1 MLHAGEMRERITIQV
16 PSATRTA
23 GGAARLGWKDAAT
36 VWAKVSSLSGRE
48 VLQSMQANVI
58 VTHRIYMRFR
68 PDVNPESRIV
78 WRGQTLEVVVALPKN
93 KRSELEVLCK
103 EVE

>member
-1 MLHAGEMRERITIQV
+1 MLHAGEMRERVTIQV
-16 PSATRTA
+16 PSSSRSA
-23 GGAARLGWKDAAT
+23 GGAARLGWKDVDT

-48 VLQSMQANVI
+48 VLQAMQANVI

-68 PDVNPESRIV
+68 SEVNAETRIL

-103 EVE
+103 EVD

>member
-36 VWAKVSSLSGRE
+36 VWAKVNSLSGRE

-58 VTHRIYMRFR
+58 VTHRIYMRFL
-68 PDVNPESRIV
+68 PDVNAETRIL

>member
-1 MLHAGEMRERITIQV
+1 MIHAGELRERITVQV
-16 PSATRTA
+16 PSTTKSAS
-23 GGAARLGWKDAAT
+23 GAPRLGWKNVGT
-36 VWAKVSSLSGRE
+36 VWAKVNSLSGRE
-48 VLQSMQANVI
+48 VLQAMQSNVI
-58 VTHRIYMRFR
+58 VTHRIYMRFMF
-68 PDVNPESRIV
+68 DINTESRII

>member
-1 MLHAGEMRERITIQV
+1 MLHAGEMRERVTIQA
-16 PSATRTA
+16 PSTTRTA
-23 GGAARLGWKDAAT
+23 SGAARLGWANSAT

-58 VTHRIYMRFR
+58 VTHRLYMRFR
-68 PDVNPESRIV
+68 PDVNTESRLI
-78 WRGQTLEVVVALPKN
+78 WRGQVLEVVVALPKN
-93 KRSELEVLCK
+93 NRSELEVLCK

>member
-1 MLHAGEMRERITIQV
+1 MLHAGEMRERITIQT
-16 PSATRTA
+16 PSTTRSAT
-23 GGAARLGWKDAAT
+23 GSPRLGWVNAAT

-48 VLQSMQANVI
+48 VLQAMQSNVI

-68 PDVNPESRIV
+68 DDVNPETRIV
-78 WRGQTLEVVVALPKN
+78 WRGDVLEVVVALPKN
-93 KRSELEVLCK
+93 KRSELEVLCR